1 MEKTLF
7 ICKPDAVRRG
17 LVGEIL
23 GRLESKGLRFLAL
36 EQRTIAEDEAKEHYV
51 EHSSKGFFDDLVAFI
66 TSGPSVLVVVA
77 GEGEVIK
84 IVRGIMGATDP
95 SNANPG
101 TIRGDLATMV
111 SENLVHGS
119 DSLMAAQRE
128 IKLFFPNLEA

>member
-23 GRLESKGLRFLAL
+23 RRLENKGLKFVAL
-36 EQRTIAEDEAKEHYV
+36 EQRSITKDEAQEHYI
-51 EHSSKGFFDDLVAFI
+51 EHAGKKFFEDLVEFI
-66 TSGPSVLVVVA
+66 TSGPSVLAVVT
-77 GEGEVIK
+77 GEGEVITM
-84 IVRGIMGATDP
+84 VRGIMGSTDP
-95 SNANPG
+95 SSANPG

-119 DSLMAAQRE
+119 DSLAAAQRE

>member
-23 GRLESKGLRFLAL
+23 KRLENKGLRFLEL
-36 EQRTIAEDEAKEHYV
+36 QQRTISEPEAKEHYV
-51 EHSSKGFFDDLVAFI
+51 EHADKAFFDDLVAFI
-66 TSGPSVLVVVA
+66 TSGPSVLAVVT
-77 GEGEVIK
+77 GDGDVIK

-95 SNANPG
+95 SVANPG
-101 TIRGDLATMV
+101 TIRGDLATIV

-119 DSLMAAQRE
+119 DSMTAAQRE

>member
-23 GRLESKGLRFLAL
+23 RRLENKGLRFLAL
-36 EQRTIAEDEAKEHYV
+36 EQRTITEDEAKEHYV
-51 EHSSKGFFDDLVAFI
+51 EHAAKGFFEDLVTFI
-66 TSGPSVLVVVA
+66 TSGPSVLVVVS
-77 GEGEVIK
+77 GEGEVVK
-84 IVRGIMGATDP
+84 IVRGIMGSTDP

-128 IKLFFPNLEA
+128 IKLFFPNLEV

>member
-23 GRLESKGLRFLAL
+23 RRLENKGLKFVAL
-36 EQRTIAEDEAKEHYV
+36 EQRSITKDEAQEHYI
-51 EHSSKGFFDDLVAFI
+51 EHAGKKFFEDLVEFI
-66 TSGPSVLVVVA
+66 TSGPSVLAVVT

-84 IVRGIMGATDP
+84 MVRGIMGSTDP
-95 SNANPG
+95 SSANPG

-119 DSLMAAQRE
+119 DSLAAAQRE